1 MPPGAFGGRGCFLLG
16 DLGFAGDL
24 GVVGTLGFVGT
35 LGVAG
40 GGLRFAIT
48 NLPSI
53 IGFDKIG
60 WCEKS
65 LLGACPTSIFGLD

>member
-1 MPPGAFGGRGCFLLG
+1 MFFLWGVGDLGLAG
-16 DLGFAGDL
+16 DLGFVWTL
-24 GVVGTLGFVGT
+24 GGVGTLWF
-35 LGVAG
+35 AG
-40 GGLRFAIT
+40 GWFAIT

-65 LLGACPTSIFGLD
+65 LLGACPTSILGLD